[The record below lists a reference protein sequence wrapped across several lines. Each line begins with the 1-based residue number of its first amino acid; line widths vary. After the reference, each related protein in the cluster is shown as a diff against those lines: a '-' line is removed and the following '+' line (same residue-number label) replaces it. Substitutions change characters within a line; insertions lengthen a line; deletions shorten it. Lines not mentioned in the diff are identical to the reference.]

1 MPHTASG
8 REDNNSLQGIKLSDE
23 EAELN
28 AS

>member
-1 MPHTASG
+1 MPHTTSG
-8 REDNNSLQGIKLSDE
+8 KEDNNSLQRIKLSDE